1 MAEQTFKSPG
11 FFEREIDLSQRDKT
25 ISGIPAGIAGTSHM
39 GPAFVPVTVG
49 SFSDFENRFGGLD
62 PDKFG
67 PYAVKEFLKHRTAV
81 TYVRVLGAGANDSTT
96 DFDNTLTAGITKGAG
111 FKIKGEM
118 AAEGSVSA
126 HGRGAGCVQF
136 IVGRHYVSASN
147 EAVGYPMLSDNDSFF
162 RTGGSFAY
170 MVRGMLMCAS
180 GTRFEIMNINSGSYS
195 TGIGANNDTAGVG
208 YTADDGGL
216 FKLIISSS
224 AGSTFSS
231 DEGNSGIRIYTASL
245 DPTDDAYIANIL
257 NTDPKF
263 FQKEQHLLY
272 AHFPVESEVATLDW
286 SKTKASVALTSGSA
300 LTSAASGISTETF
313 ANAYG
318 RFDSRFTTPATTWF
332 ISQPYGTN
340 AYDLFKVET
349 ISDGAYANSK
359 FKISIRDIRKSVDPS
374 SPFATFTLE
383 VRDFDDVDTN
393 AKVLERYPGCTLD
406 KNSSD
411 YIARKIGDFKAYYNF
426 DAEQDSEKMVLVKG
440 QYPNVSSRVRVVMAG
455 GLVAGD
461 VPDDA
466 MPFGFRGL
474 PVVKTSDT
482 LSDTR
487 LPVPGIGSPKQP
499 RRLSMDLGDMNIYT
513 PSAASTTYWAEILA
527 MTGSILPP
535 IPMRFKVTRGTIDK
549 TPTFT
554 GQAGGDERV
563 DGRFYWGIKSTRLP
577 RTGSKADAI
586 FNSNASSELNPIVR
600 EYTKFLGIQKL
611 DVLVTGSGADK
622 FNNNMFT
629 LARVALYNSTGSTSG
644 NLDKSIPAVIT
655 GSAKEHMLNTAYIRN
670 GDPDPKE
677 YLIDDD
683 DMKRLTFASLASITS
698 SVYFN
703 KFTDYAKFTNIM
715 HGGFDGLNILDK
727 HMANMDDQSCSSD
740 TGGYASGATLD
751 IGLRDLIVGS
761 GKYNANVSSYR
772 AAARILT
779 DEVSSRVNII
789 VIPGIRDSSLTD
801 YVMERLE
808 DYGKAFYIIDVPSY
822 DADQVRLFD
831 GSSKAPNV
839 GMTAQNFAARS
850 INNNFSAAYFPD
862 VTIGDP
868 INNRPVQVP
877 ATVAALGALAYS
889 DSVSYPWFAPAGFNR
904 ASLGFVSNTKVR
916 LNQGDRDEL
925 YESRVNPIASFPRA
939 GYVIFG
945 QKTLQLGRSALDRV
959 NVRRMLLE
967 VRRVVS
973 EVANL
978 IVFEQNTPE
987 TRARFVADVTP
998 LLSNVQSQQGIDQF
1012 KVIMDTSNNTSEDIE
1027 SNVLNGRIVVVPTRA
1042 IEFIAI
1048 DFIITHSGVSFE

>member
-1 MAEQTFKSPG
+1 
-11 FFEREIDLSQRDKT
+11 
-25 ISGIPAGIAGTSHM
+25 
-39 GPAFVPVTVG
+39 
-49 SFSDFENRFGGLD
+49 
-62 PDKFG
+62 
-67 PYAVKEFLKHRTAV
+67 
-81 TYVRVLGAGANDSTT
+81 
-96 DFDNTLTAGITKGAG
+96 
-111 FKIKGEM
+111 
-118 AAEGSVSA
+118 
-126 HGRGAGCVQF
+126 
-136 IVGRHYVSASN
+136 
-147 EAVGYPMLSDNDSFF
+147 
-162 RTGGSFAY
+162 
-170 MVRGMLMCAS
+170 
-180 GTRFEIMNINSGSYS
+180 
-195 TGIGANNDTAGVG
+195 
-208 YTADDGGL
+208 
-216 FKLIISSS
+216 
-224 AGSTFSS
+224 
-231 DEGNSGIRIYTASL
+231 
-245 DPTDDAYIANIL
+245 
-257 NTDPKF
+257 
-263 FQKEQHLLY
+263 
-272 AHFPVESEVATLDW
+272 
-286 SKTKASVALTSGSA
+286 
-300 LTSAASGISTETF
+300 
-313 ANAYG
+313 
-318 RFDSRFTTPATTWF
+318 
-332 ISQPYGTN
+332 
-340 AYDLFKVET
+340 
-349 ISDGAYANSK
+349 
-359 FKISIRDIRKSVDPS
+359 
-374 SPFATFTLE
+374 
-383 VRDFDDVDTN
+383 
-393 AKVLERYPGCTLD
+393 
-406 KNSSD
+406 
-411 YIARKIGDFKAYYNF
+411 
-426 DAEQDSEKMVLVKG
+426 
-440 QYPNVSSRVRVVMAG
+440 
-455 GLVAGD
+455 
-461 VPDDA
+461 
-466 MPFGFRGL
+466 
-474 PVVKTSDT
+474 
-482 LSDTR
+482 
-487 LPVPGIGSPKQP
+487 
-499 RRLSMDLGDMNIYT
+499 MDLGDMNIYT